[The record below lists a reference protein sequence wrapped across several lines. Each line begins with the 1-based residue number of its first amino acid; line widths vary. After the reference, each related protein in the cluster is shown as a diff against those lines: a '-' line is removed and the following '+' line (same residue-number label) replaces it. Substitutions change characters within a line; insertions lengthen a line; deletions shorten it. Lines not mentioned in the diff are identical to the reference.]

1 MLLSIAILLI
11 IWGAYLIGK
20 KYKDSFFLSAM
31 AEAKED

>member
-11 IWGAYLIGK
+11 IWGAYLKGK
-20 KYKDSFFLSAM
+20 KYKDFFLSAM